1 MEKAYLTEPCSVAYN
16 SVVINSR
23 IQPVKR
29 VVVLGPGTIGLL
41 CAAISKLCGAEAA
54 MVGLESDQYRLGI
67 ARQYGCEA
75 IVGDASEWARERDG
89 LGGGVV
95 MDAAGG
101 GGAGRVGRGLGRR
114 RGWVGWGRANAVSV

>member
-1 MEKAYLTEPCSVAYN
+1 MEKACLTEPCSVAYH

-23 IQPVKR
+23 IQPGDR

-54 MVGLESDQYRLGI
+54 MVGLASDQYRLGI

-75 IVGDASEWARERDG
+75 IVGDASAWARGRDG
-89 LGGGVV
+89 PGAGAVIE
-95 MDAAGG
+95 AAGSSG
-101 GGAGRVGRGLGRR
+101 
-114 RGWVGWGRANAVSV
+114 